1 MKASLGEHSTK
12 IELKFEGMSCL
23 ECAHRLERA
32 LQAVPGVE
40 RATVSYGTKRGT
52 VVTSGEIETAELLRV
67 VEQAGY
73 RAEVVNGAGTTSALA
88 APSAKSLSGGPSKL
102 SDDGGG
108 FDFDLL
114 IIGTGAA
121 GMSAAIRASEL
132 GASAAIVEAGVV
144 GGTCVNVGCV
154 PSKNLLEAAN
164 HYHLA
169 RTGFPGI
176 TPCDPQLS
184 WGEVLRQKRELIED
198 IRKEKYLD
206 VLAAY
211 EKVTLLR
218 GRAQLLGNGRVG
230 VDGRE
235 HRARKIV
242 LAAGTLPALPL
253 IPGLSEADA
262 LDSTTAMELQ
272 RLPESMIVLGGG
284 STGLELGQAFSRFG
298 VRVILIEALERIL
311 PNEDPEI
318 SEVLARSL
326 EAEGIE
332 MHTGVRA
339 TKVER
344 TDRGYR
350 VAVEEG
356 SLRGVLEAE
365 QLLVA
370 TGRRPNIE
378 GLGLDEAGVKTD
390 RRGFIQVDE
399 FMRTSNPDVFAA
411 GDVTGGP
418 AFVYVAALEG
428 GIAAQAALAEITG
441 EEAIPVDLATVPR
454 VTFTDP
460 QVASVG
466 MREDEARNAGLSPQA
481 TSLPARH
488 LARAAVSHLSQGVIR
503 LVSEVGTDR
512 LLGAHAVLP
521 HGGDI
526 ISEATLAIRFGLTTR
541 DVVSTLHPYLTWG
554 EAFKLAA
561 QTFTKDV
568 AKLSCC
574 A

>member
-1 MKASLGEHSTK
+1 MKASLGESRTK
-12 IELKFEGMSCL
+12 IELKFEGMTCL
-23 ECAHRLERA
+23 DCARRLERA
-32 LQAVPGVE
+32 LQNVPGV
-40 RATVSYGTKRGT
+40 RNAMVSYATKRGT
-52 VVTSGEIETAELLRV
+52 VVTSGEVDTAELLRV

-73 RAEVVNGAGTTSALA
+73 RAAVVNGAESPADQI
-88 APSAKSLSGGPSKL
+88 AKSTSGVPSRP
-102 SDDGGG
+102 SDGSGG
-108 FDFDLL
+108 FDYDLL
-114 IIGTGAA
+114 IVGTGAA

-132 GASAAIVEAGVV
+132 GRSAAIVEGGEI

-164 HYHLA
+164 HHHA
-169 RTGFPGI
+169 GGAGFPGI
-176 TPCDPQLS
+176 TPCNPQLA
-184 WGEVLRQKRELIED
+184 WGEVLRQKRELIAD
-198 IRKEKYLD
+198 LRKEKYLD

-218 GRAQLLGNGRVG
+218 GRATLLGGGG
-230 VDGRE
+230 VRIDGRE
-235 HRARKIV
+235 YRARKIV
-242 LAAGTLPALPL
+242 VATGTLPAMPP
-253 IPGLSEADA
+253 IPGLSDAGA
-262 LDSTTAMELQ
+262 LDSTSAMDLE

-298 VRVILIEALERIL
+298 VRVIIVEALERIL
-311 PNEDPEI
+311 PNEDAEI
-318 SEVLARSL
+318 AETLTRSL
-326 EAEGIE
+326 REEGMEI
-332 MHTGVRA
+332 HVGGRA
-339 TKVER
+339 IKVER
-344 TDRGYR
+344 TERGYR

-356 SLRGVLEAE
+356 SLRGALEAE

-370 TGRRPNIE
+370 TGRRPNTE
-378 GLGLDEAGVKTD
+378 GLGLEAAGVKAD

-399 FMRTSNPDVFAA
+399 FMRTSNPDMFAA

-428 GIAAQAALAEITG
+428 GIAAQAALADLTG
-441 EEAIPVDLATVPR
+441 EKAIPVDLATVPR

-466 MREDEARNAGLSPQA
+466 MREDEARNAGLSPKA

-488 LARAAVSHLSQGVIR
+488 LARAAVSHHSQGVIR

-512 LLGAHAVLP
+512 LLGAHLVP
-521 HGGDI
+521 PNGGDI
-526 ISEATLAIRFGLTTR
+526 ISEATLAIRFGLTAR
-541 DVVSTLHPYLTWG
+541 DIISTLHPYLTWG
-554 EAFKLAA
+554 EALKLAA

>member
-1 MKASLGEHSTK
+1 
-12 IELKFEGMSCL
+12 
-23 ECAHRLERA
+23 LERA
-32 LQAVPGVE
+32 LQSVPGVE
-40 RATVSYGTKRGT
+40 SATVSYATRRGT
-52 VVTSGEIETAELLRV
+52 VIASDEVNTAELLRV

-73 RAEVVNGAGTTSALA
+73 RAEIVTEAGTTT
-88 APSAKSLSGGPSKL
+88 APTERVAKPTSGEPSKAD
-102 SDDGGG
+102 SSGS
-108 FDFDLL
+108 FDYDLL

-132 GASAAIVEAGVV
+132 GRSAAIVEGAEV

-164 HYHLA
+164 HYHVA

-176 TPCDPQLS
+176 APCEPQLS
-184 WGEVLRQKRELIED
+184 WSGVLRQKRELIEGL
-198 IRKEKYLD
+198 RKEKYLD

-211 EKVTLLR
+211 DKVTLLR
-218 GRAQLLGNGRVG
+218 GRAALLGGGRVR

-235 HRARKIV
+235 YRVRKIV
-242 LAAGTLPALPL
+242 LATGTLPSMPP
-253 IPGLSEADA
+253 IPGLAEAGA
-262 LDSTTAMELQ
+262 LDSTTAMELE

-298 VRVILIEALERIL
+298 VRVIIAEALERIL
-311 PNEDPEI
+311 PNEDAEI
-318 SEVLARSL
+318 AEVLTRSL

-332 MHTGVRA
+332 IHTGVRA
-339 TKVER
+339 TKLER
-344 TDRGYR
+344 TERGYR

-370 TGRRPNIE
+370 TGRRPNTE
-378 GLGLDEAGVKTD
+378 GLGLDAAGVKTD

-428 GIAAQAALAEITG
+428 GIAAQAALAELTG
-441 EEAIPVDLATVPR
+441 EKPIPVDLATVPR

-488 LARAAVSHLSQGVIR
+488 LARAAVSHRPQGVIR

-521 HGGDI
+521 NGGDI

-554 EAFKLAA
+554 EGLKLAA